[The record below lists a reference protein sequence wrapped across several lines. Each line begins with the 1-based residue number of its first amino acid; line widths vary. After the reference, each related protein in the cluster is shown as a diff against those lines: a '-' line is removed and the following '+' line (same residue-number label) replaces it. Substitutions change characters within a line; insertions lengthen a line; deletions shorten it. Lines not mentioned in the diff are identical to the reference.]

1 MADRQAPAERSP
13 RASPRPALPRGTS
26 EAEVGGGEGGVA
38 LDADLEVGASDAV
51 EVDNDDVLGEAHLAI
66 GAAEAVAAAIWL

>member
-1 MADRQAPAERSP
+1 MPP
-13 RASPRPALPRGTS
+13 RGRCSPRGTS

-51 EVDNDDVLGEAHLAI
+51 EVDNDDVLATRTSPSAPSKL
-66 GAAEAVAAAIWL
+66 